1 MEIVALGFISVLAF
15 IGTITVINCLL
26 DASPHRIDEFE
37 EKIKHGKDANNA
49 N

>member
-26 DASPHRIDEFE
+26 DASPHRIDESE
-37 EKIKHGKDANNA
+37 EKIKHSNDTANA